1 MDNSSSEVL
10 ETLRKIYG
18 LLELLA
24 EDKIAQRDAKQRTA
38 LLEIVGKSLAK
49 QKSTL
54 LMDGTR
60 TQTEIHRETSLHK
73 GDLSVM
79 VGKLHKA
86 GLLSDD
92 TKKPNLTISIPSNFF
107 EINVTK

>member
-1 MDNSSSEVL
+1 VSESSVEIL

-24 EDKIAQRDAKQRTA
+24 EEKIAQRDKNQRSA
-38 LLEIVGKSLAK
+38 LLEVVGKSVPK
-49 QKSTL
+49 QKSVL

-60 TQTEIHRETSLHK
+60 TQAEIHRETSVHK
-73 GDLSVM
+73 GDLSTL

-86 GLLSDD
+86 KLLADD
-92 TKKPNLTISIPSNFF
+92 TKKPRLTISIPPNFF
-107 EINVTK
+107 ESNA

>member
-1 MDNSSSEVL
+1 MSESSVEIL

-24 EDKIAQRDAKQRTA
+24 EEKIAQRDKNQRSA
-38 LLEIVGKSLAK
+38 LLEVVGKSVPK
-49 QKSTL
+49 QKSVL

-60 TQTEIHRETSLHK
+60 TQAEIHRETSVHK
-73 GDLSVM
+73 GDLSTL

-86 GLLSDD
+86 KLLADD
-92 TKKPNLTISIPSNFF
+92 TKKPRLTISIPPNFF
-107 EINVTK
+107 ESNA